1 MRIQVGAHP
10 AHAPSKKKWKRESER
25 ERRKYIQEG
34 ATANLGGNSNLY
46 PATFHYM

>member
-1 MRIQVGAHP
+1 MGIQVGAHP
-10 AHAPSKKKWKRESER
+10 AHASSKKKWKIER

-46 PATFHYM
+46 PATLHYM